1 MHGIELFERA
11 RDAGGRL
18 LSVER
23 LPGVDADEQVSAGL
37 VLVFDVGRILM
48 ATDGATGRLHALHL
62 EDAEEVPSAAVSA
75 IEDEPWWRLLGCP
88 LASAS
93 VEDDGRVL
101 RLGLR
106 IGDEVGR
113 FVTLTAEGE
122 AVRTALAAGPN

>member
-23 LPGVDADEQVSAGL
+23 IPGVDADEQVSAGV
-37 VLVFDVGRILM
+37 VLVFDVGRILV
-48 ATDGATGRLHALHL
+48 ATDGGTGRLHALLL
-62 EDAEEVPSAAVSA
+62 EDPDDVPSAAVSA

-88 LASAS
+88 LASAFA
-93 VEDDGRVL
+93 EDDGRVL

-106 IGDEVGR
+106 IGDEAGR
-113 FVTLTAEGE
+113 FVTLAAEGE
-122 AVRTALAAGPN
+122 AVRSALAAGPN